1 MSLDIIFSRP
11 LLIGEFTAPLVAL
24 PLAPPLP
31 LPLLPLPLA
40 GLNREVTREAT
51 EGDDGGLIREGDAGG
66 ATAVQVNCFKLD
78 YIFFTSSFT

>member
-1 MSLDIIFSRP
+1 M
-11 LLIGEFTAPLVAL
+11 GELTAPLAAL

-40 GLNREVTREAT
+40 GLSREVTREAT

-66 ATAVQVNCFKLD
+66 ATVVQVK
-78 YIFFTSSFT
+78 FF